1 MHERIPA
8 TATGDMS
15 YIKSIQNNFKPSFTN
30 FSSYLIVTMK
40 GVECHRSF
48 SHMNQTLCNPDHE
61 QVIGVFGM
69 VLGKLNAIFP
79 NIA

>member
-1 MHERIPA
+1 
-8 TATGDMS
+8 
-15 YIKSIQNNFKPSFTN
+15 
-30 FSSYLIVTMK
+30 MK